1 MNVRQRIADFVS
13 RAFLLQINRK
23 VNKVLGDGNC
33 LFRALSEQTTGTSGK
48 HAELRK
54 LLLAFEEMN
63 PQIFQPLVATLDPPT
78 KLANHISQNF
88 TWGTTVE
95 IFAAATMF
103 GVVINEATDSL
114 VPGVPRW
121 MRFSPRECN
130 TMRSADNMIQGMYNG
145 SRFSTHANA
154 TMIVSL
160 QWTANYFLNPLFL
173 KLTHTL
179 FYHSV
184 AYVLGMYV
192 ILPRYYSIIL
202 MQSYLPS
209 CCIHRIPLCP
219 PVQILGPIARAGHP
233 ARVYTYVRVYV

>member
-1 MNVRQRIADFVS
+1 
-13 RAFLLQINRK
+13 
-23 VNKVLGDGNC
+23 
-33 LFRALSEQTTGTSGK
+33 
-48 HAELRK
+48 
-54 LLLAFEEMN
+54 MN
-63 PQIFQPLVATLDPPT
+63 PQIFRSLVATLDPPT
-78 KLANHISQNF
+78 TLADHIKQIF
-88 TWGTTVE
+88 TWGTTVVE

-103 GVVINEATDSL
+103 RVVICEATDSL

-160 QWTANYFLNPLFL
+160 QWTDNYFLNPLFL

-179 FYHSV
+179 FYHSE

-192 ILPRYYSIIL
+192 ILPQYCSI
-202 MQSYLPS
+202 MFS
-209 CCIHRIPLCP
+209 CCH
-219 PVQILGPIARAGHP
+219 
-233 ARVYTYVRVYV
+233 TYRLVAFLSALQYKFSV